1 MVITAVMANSSIP
14 VEILYITPE
23 QQWRRQLNLP
33 EGSTVEQ
40 ALATSQ
46 VYDELPE
53 TQELAVGVYGE
64 QVSMTRQLQPFDR
77 IELYRKLVFD
87 PMESRRRRA
96 LHRANAQAA
105 KQGNKRS
112 AAALMLANQ
121 QPPKSK

>member
-1 MVITAVMANSSIP
+1 MSTLSIP
-14 VEILYITPE
+14 VEILYITPD
-23 QQWRRQLNLP
+23 QQWRRQLTVP

-40 ALATSQ
+40 AIAASKI
-46 VYDELPE
+46 YDELPE
-53 TQELAVGVYGE
+53 TQELTVGVYGE
-64 QVSMTRQLQPFDR
+64 QVNATRQLQPFDR

-96 LHRANAQAA
+96 LHRANAQGS
-105 KQGNKRS
+105 KRGNKRS